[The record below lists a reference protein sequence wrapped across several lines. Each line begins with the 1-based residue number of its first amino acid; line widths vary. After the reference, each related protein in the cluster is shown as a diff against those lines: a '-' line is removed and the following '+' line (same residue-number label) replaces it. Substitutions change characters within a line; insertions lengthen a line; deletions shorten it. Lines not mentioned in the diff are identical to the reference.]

1 MNLPARAGRLGALL
15 LVLPFLLS
23 SCVSYD
29 SWNRTTTG
37 MSLGAFFGSTVGG
50 ILGGNRG
57 ADLGTLIGGATGAAI
72 GAASAAKNEEQRAR
86 TYETYNNVPRDG
98 RYGNEQV
105 GYGRYNEGSDG
116 YATFNGIEL
125 SNLTFSD
132 YNGDRCL
139 QPGERAQITFDLYN
153 NSGSTLYNIA
163 PVVSCDYKRV
173 NVSPTAI
180 IVATIAHLFVTI
192 ASIARHII
200 IRIVISCPLFFIFSC
215 RSRTNSRPC
224 GTSNQ
229 RTQICTAISTEDAS
243 HCGTKESAQTHPSSG
258 AIPTIIAHTTAQKER
273 QHQQQCP
280 ESSCTC
286 RTIHYRKTFHN
297 PIKLNPNQFII

>member
-1 MNLPARAGRLGALL
+1 MMKRISILHSPARAGRLGALL

-72 GAASAAKNEEQRAR
+72 GAASAAKNEEQRTR
-86 TYETYNNVPRDG
+86 NYDTYNNVPRDG

-105 GYGRYNEGSDG
+105 GYGRYNESSDG

-180 IVATIAHLFVTI
+180 IGELPVGRAVRYQAEVVVRSNARQRELMFQVAL
-192 ASIARHII
+192 
-200 IRIVISCPLFFIFSC
+200 
-215 RSRTNSRPC
+215 
-224 GTSNQ
+224 
-229 RTQICTAISTEDAS
+229 
-243 HCGTKESAQTHPSSG
+243 PSSNG
-258 AIPTIIAHTTAQKER
+258 RLQVMKSFSIELLR
-273 QHQQQCP
+273 
-280 ESSCTC
+280 
-286 RTIHYRKTFHN
+286 R
-297 PIKLNPNQFII
+297 

>member
-1 MNLPARAGRLGALL
+1 MKRFSIMNCPARAGRLEALL

-86 TYETYNNVPRDG
+86 NYDAYNTRDG

-105 GYGRYNEGSDG
+105 GYGRYNESSDG

-180 IVATIAHLFVTI
+180 IGELPVGRAVRYQAEVVVRSNARQRELMFQVAL
-192 ASIARHII
+192 
-200 IRIVISCPLFFIFSC
+200 P
-215 RSRTNSRPC
+215 
-224 GTSNQ
+224 TSNGRLQ
-229 RTQICTAISTEDAS
+229 VMKSFSIELLR
-243 HCGTKESAQTHPSSG
+243 
-258 AIPTIIAHTTAQKER
+258 R
-273 QHQQQCP
+273 
-280 ESSCTC
+280 
-286 RTIHYRKTFHN
+286 
-297 PIKLNPNQFII
+297 

>member
-1 MNLPARAGRLGALL
+1 MKRFSIMNCPARAGRLGVLL
-15 LVLPFLLS
+15 LVLPFFLS

-86 TYETYNNVPRDG
+86 NYDTYNTRDG

-180 IVATIAHLFVTI
+180 IGELPVGRAVRYQAEVVVRSNARQRALMFQVAL
-192 ASIARHII
+192 
-200 IRIVISCPLFFIFSC
+200 P
-215 RSRTNSRPC
+215 
-224 GTSNQ
+224 TSNGRLQ
-229 RTQICTAISTEDAS
+229 VMKSFSIELLR
-243 HCGTKESAQTHPSSG
+243 
-258 AIPTIIAHTTAQKER
+258 R
-273 QHQQQCP
+273 
-280 ESSCTC
+280 
-286 RTIHYRKTFHN
+286 
-297 PIKLNPNQFII
+297 

>member
-1 MNLPARAGRLGALL
+1 MKRFSIMNCPARAGRLGALL
-15 LVLPFLLS
+15 LLLPFLLS

-50 ILGGNRG
+50 IIGGNRG

-86 TYETYNNVPRDG
+86 NYDRYNTRDG

-180 IVATIAHLFVTI
+180 IGELPVGRAVRYQAEVVVRSNARQRELMFQVAL
-192 ASIARHII
+192 
-200 IRIVISCPLFFIFSC
+200 P
-215 RSRTNSRPC
+215 
-224 GTSNQ
+224 TSNGRLQ
-229 RTQICTAISTEDAS
+229 VMKSFSIELLR
-243 HCGTKESAQTHPSSG
+243 
-258 AIPTIIAHTTAQKER
+258 R
-273 QHQQQCP
+273 
-280 ESSCTC
+280 
-286 RTIHYRKTFHN
+286 
-297 PIKLNPNQFII
+297 

>member
-1 MNLPARAGRLGALL
+1 MKRFSIMNCPVPAGRLGALL

-86 TYETYNNVPRDG
+86 NYDTYNTRD
-98 RYGNEQV
+98 GNEQV

-116 YATFNGIEL
+116 YATFNGIKL

-180 IVATIAHLFVTI
+180 IGELPVGRAVRYQAEVVVRSNARQRELMFQVAL
-192 ASIARHII
+192 
-200 IRIVISCPLFFIFSC
+200 P
-215 RSRTNSRPC
+215 
-224 GTSNQ
+224 TSNGRLQ
-229 RTQICTAISTEDAS
+229 VMKSFSIELLR
-243 HCGTKESAQTHPSSG
+243 
-258 AIPTIIAHTTAQKER
+258 R
-273 QHQQQCP
+273 
-280 ESSCTC
+280 
-286 RTIHYRKTFHN
+286 
-297 PIKLNPNQFII
+297 

>member
-1 MNLPARAGRLGALL
+1 MKRFSIMNCPARAGRLGVLL

-86 TYETYNNVPRDG
+86 NYDTYNTRDG

-105 GYGRYNEGSDG
+105 GYGRYNDGSDV

-180 IVATIAHLFVTI
+180 IGELPVGRAVRYQAEVVVRSNARQRELMFQVAL
-192 ASIARHII
+192 
-200 IRIVISCPLFFIFSC
+200 P
-215 RSRTNSRPC
+215 
-224 GTSNQ
+224 TSNGRLQ
-229 RTQICTAISTEDAS
+229 VMKSFSIELLR
-243 HCGTKESAQTHPSSG
+243 
-258 AIPTIIAHTTAQKER
+258 R
-273 QHQQQCP
+273 
-280 ESSCTC
+280 
-286 RTIHYRKTFHN
+286 
-297 PIKLNPNQFII
+297 

>member
-1 MNLPARAGRLGALL
+1 MKRFSIMNCPARAGRLGALL

-86 TYETYNNVPRDG
+86 NYDTYNTRDG

-116 YATFNGIEL
+116 YTTFNGIEL

-180 IVATIAHLFVTI
+180 IGELPVGRAVRYQAEVVVRSNARQRELMFQVAL
-192 ASIARHII
+192 
-200 IRIVISCPLFFIFSC
+200 P
-215 RSRTNSRPC
+215 
-224 GTSNQ
+224 TSNGRLQ
-229 RTQICTAISTEDAS
+229 VMKSFSIELLR
-243 HCGTKESAQTHPSSG
+243 
-258 AIPTIIAHTTAQKER
+258 R
-273 QHQQQCP
+273 
-280 ESSCTC
+280 
-286 RTIHYRKTFHN
+286 
-297 PIKLNPNQFII
+297 

>member
-1 MNLPARAGRLGALL
+1 MKRFYIMNCPARAGRLGALL

-86 TYETYNNVPRDG
+86 NYDRYNTRDG

-180 IVATIAHLFVTI
+180 IGELPVGRAVRYQAEVVVRSNARQRELMFQVAL
-192 ASIARHII
+192 
-200 IRIVISCPLFFIFSC
+200 P
-215 RSRTNSRPC
+215 
-224 GTSNQ
+224 TSNGRLQ
-229 RTQICTAISTEDAS
+229 VMKSFSIELLR
-243 HCGTKESAQTHPSSG
+243 
-258 AIPTIIAHTTAQKER
+258 R
-273 QHQQQCP
+273 
-280 ESSCTC
+280 
-286 RTIHYRKTFHN
+286 
-297 PIKLNPNQFII
+297 

>member
-1 MNLPARAGRLGALL
+1 MKRFSIMNCPARAGRLGALL

-50 ILGGNRG
+50 IIGGNRG

-86 TYETYNNVPRDG
+86 NYDTYNTRDG

-180 IVATIAHLFVTI
+180 IGELPVGRAVRYQAEVVVRSNARQRELMFQVAL
-192 ASIARHII
+192 
-200 IRIVISCPLFFIFSC
+200 P
-215 RSRTNSRPC
+215 
-224 GTSNQ
+224 TSNGRLQ
-229 RTQICTAISTEDAS
+229 VMKSFSIELLR
-243 HCGTKESAQTHPSSG
+243 
-258 AIPTIIAHTTAQKER
+258 R
-273 QHQQQCP
+273 
-280 ESSCTC
+280 
-286 RTIHYRKTFHN
+286 
-297 PIKLNPNQFII
+297 